1 MEKRLNAKI
10 ESYTTGFKNDIRD
23 KILELNEN
31 TDNDNMCLLI
41 EYIYDYNRLIID
53 REDLNKRKRVKNSIP
68 CENRCLAKRANNEQ
82 CTRRRKNCLEFCGT
96 HSKGTPHGLID
107 SNIDNN
113 SKNKVIE
120 VFAQE
125 IQGIV
130 YYLDNYNNVYKT
142 EDIMLNK
149 ENPEIVGKYEKNNNK
164 FTIPSLGL
172 V

>member
-10 ESYTTGFKNDIRD
+10 ESYTTGFKNDIRNKMIELDD
-23 KILELNEN
+23 KSETMN
-31 TDNDNMCLLI
+31 LLI
-41 EYIYDYNRLIID
+41 EYIYDYERLIIEKD
-53 REDLNKRKRVKNSIP
+53 DLVKRKRVKNSIP
-68 CENRCLAKRANNEQ
+68 KDNRCLAKRANNEQ
-82 CTRRRKNCLEFCGT
+82 CTRRRKNCSDFCGT
-96 HSKGTPHGLID
+96 HCKGIPHGVID
-107 SNIDNN
+107 SNNIYENV
-113 SKNKVIE
+113 NKTIE

-149 ENPEIVGKYEKNNNK
+149 ENHNKY
-164 FTIPSLGL
+164 TIPSLGL